1 MSSGARV
8 SLLMISIPRGND
20 LILVYLWCGGVTPYY
35 IGQSQDRR
43 ICLKYAITFE
53 YIDSVHGRKREIM
66 NLSQFKNSTIQNL
79 LRENDVARLSL
90 FGSSA
95 RDEEVSSS
103 DIDLMVRFNKRKSL
117 LAFVRLERELSE
129 ALGKKVDLVTENS
142 VNPHLKKIIS
152 KDVKVVFNGK
162 E

>member
-1 MSSGARV
+1 M
-8 SLLMISIPRGND
+8 D
-20 LILVYLWCGGVTPYY
+20 
-35 IGQSQDRR
+35 
-43 ICLKYAITFE
+43 
-53 YIDSVHGRKREIM
+53 
-66 NLSQFKNSTIQNL
+66 LSQFKNSAIQNL

-95 RDEEVSSS
+95 RNEESSSS
-103 DIDLMVRFNKRKSL
+103 DIDLIVRFNKRKGL
-117 LAFVRLERELSE
+117 LAFVRLERELSA

-152 KDVKVVFNGK
+152 KDVKVVFDGK